1 MSYELYKNTHGWTS
15 RLCWRTWFLL
25 LGSSGGSLTANKERP
40 EEESSGRPATS
51 LLMFCLF
58 RFDAV
63 TANNQN
69 NNSSTALLME
79 WRNNSTTETELDSF
93 MTGVLQLDCL
103 IQCFQF
109 IKMFSVNQ
117 LVTIR
122 RISTGFLF
130 CLKILL
136 THAGDWFS
144 SCRLLFFLPVAILHT
159 MSRSNYMWPNF
170 FSNSTTSAGKTL
182 KTRNC
187 NQ

>member
-1 MSYELYKNTHGWTS
+1 M
-15 RLCWRTWFLL
+15 
-25 LGSSGGSLTANKERP
+25 TANKERP

-51 LLMFCLF
+51 LLMFCVF
-58 RFDAV
+58 RVDAV

-144 SCRLLFFLPVAILHT
+144 SCRLLFSFSPCCYTAHNVTIELYVAQFLFQLD
-159 MSRSNYMWPNF
+159 
-170 FSNSTTSAGKTL
+170 
-182 KTRNC
+182 
-187 NQ
+187 NQCG